1 VYYDE
6 APDTKGPHHRAAP
19 RHGAPLIRL
28 LAPGGRS
35 CSASSTPAAASQ
47 AGIAGTPE
55 GYYGNVRAFASP
67 VAVAIRAASSAPSP
81 VSYAVEPVRRAK
93 GEVNMERVRSVA
105 DLMALRGR
113 PIFSVADWQCGARV
127 PPGPGVGRDVTKAG
141 FGD

>member
-1 VYYDE
+1 MYYDE
-6 APDTKGPHHRAAP
+6 VPDTKGPHHRAAP

-55 GYYGNVRAFASP
+55 GYYGNVRAFAFP
-67 VAVAIRAASSAPSP
+67 VAVAIRPASSAPSP

-93 GEVNMERVRSVA
+93 GEVNMERMRSVA

>member
-1 VYYDE
+1 
-6 APDTKGPHHRAAP
+6 
-19 RHGAPLIRL
+19 
-28 LAPGGRS
+28 
-35 CSASSTPAAASQ
+35 
-47 AGIAGTPE
+47 
-55 GYYGNVRAFASP
+55 VRAFASP